1 VVTRV
6 RNGESIPFRP
16 QLFSSSLT
24 IITIITIIIIVIIS
38 VPFRPQLPEN
48 LELGKTLVDV
58 IRSCWQEN
66 PEQRPTFQQIRT
78 TLRKMTE
85 GESVCSSLVV

>member
-1 VVTRV
+1 MSDVVTRV

-16 QLFSSSLT
+16 QL
-24 IITIITIIIIVIIS
+24 
-38 VPFRPQLPEN
+38 PEN
-48 LELGKTLVDV
+48 LELGKPMLDL
-58 IRSCWQEN
+58 IRSCWLEN

-85 GESVCSSLVV
+85 GESVYFTRIYLYLGSSVV